1 MMRSARGL
9 RRAGPSA
16 FLALAVA
23 AAAPAAAQPE
33 REPPAERP
41 DPEAAAEDR
50 PTDGANYDANGAAN
64 GAAGGEDPRADLPE
78 FTETVV
84 VTALR
89 TEALLLTVP
98 AAVTV
103 RSAGEAA
110 SEVPRAFTDLFEG
123 IPGVSIQGNARR
135 ITESPAI
142 RGFSDE
148 QVVVRQDGGRQNF
161 NGAHAGRFFV
171 DPDLI
176 ERLEVRRGASSSFY
190 GSGALG
196 GVVAL
201 TTRSAR
207 GLLEPG
213 QRFGGRYRVGYQ
225 SNGRDRSQS
234 FAVFSANDDF
244 DALANLTIGG
254 AREAIRD
261 GNGNAIPNTEDEIR
275 STLVK
280 TGWNPAAGARV
291 ELSYQGFDSRGAEP
305 TNANSLEGPLVNRDT
320 GFGGLRAALR
330 VSPPDSER
338 LDLRLLA
345 YRNTIAVDERMIV
358 EPRHDASAFETLGF
372 EAHNTARFRLGGAG
386 RLALGAGVEAYRD
399 TQSGTRDGA
408 ARLQFPDA
416 EVGYAAAFVH
426 AEADL
431 GERLRVSAGLRRDFW
446 SVSSDRFE
454 ARSESQV
461 SPQATAGVLLGETG
475 FVWVGAARG
484 FRAPS
489 LTEMYADGLH
499 FQFPVGSV
507 QVLNWFR
514 PSPDLPAERGT
525 AWEAGFRGGRDALS
539 FDGACFRQTVANY
552 ITQEVLLV
560 DPRFPVADAAGGGG
574 EVLTGST
581 YNRSL
586 SARLNGCEAGVRYE
600 RPRLRMRLNGSLLDT
615 VDEAGGLTLGNAPA
629 NSLFFQLGVRAP
641 AQGLE
646 LGGRVLLAGERR
658 EVPAGIEE
666 SDGYRVVDVFA
677 RYRPD
682 DGPLSGMDWTLSL
695 NNATDEYFAVF
706 PAVVPQPGR
715 SLRLSAAYRFG
726 R

>member
-1 MMRSARGL
+1 MMRSSGGR
-9 RRAGPSA
+9 RRARSGGTAPLPFA
-16 FLALAVA
+16 ALALAVALA
-23 AAAPAAAQPE
+23 AAAPAAGQPE
-33 REPPAERP
+33 REPLAEDAGSEPAEA
-41 DPEAAAEDR
+41 EAA
-50 PTDGANYDANGAAN
+50 
-64 GAAGGEDPRADLPE
+64 GEDPRADLPE
-78 FTETVV
+78 FAETVV
-84 VTALR
+84 VTASR
-89 TEALLLTVP
+89 TEAPLLTVP

-135 ITESPAI
+135 ITESPTI

-176 ERLEVRRGASSSFY
+176 ERLEVRRGASSSIY

-201 TTRSAR
+201 TTKSAR

-244 DALANLTIGG
+244 DALANLTVGG
-254 AREAIRD
+254 TREAIRD
-261 GNGNAIPNTEDEIR
+261 GNGAAIPNTEDEIR
-275 STLVK
+275 STLLK
-280 TGWNPAAGARV
+280 AGWNPGAGARI

-330 VSPPDSER
+330 LDPPDSDR
-338 LDLRLLA
+338 LDLHLLA
-345 YRNTIAVDERMIV
+345 YRNAIAVDERMIV
-358 EPRHDASAFETLGF
+358 EPRHDVSAFETLGF
-372 EAHNTARFRLGGAG
+372 EAHNTARFRLGGAS
-386 RLALGAGVEAYRD
+386 RLALSAGVEAYRD

-431 GERLRVSAGLRRDFW
+431 GERLRVSAGLRRDAW
-446 SVSSDRFE
+446 SVSSDRFA

-461 SPQATAGVLLGETG
+461 SPQATAGVLLGGTG
-475 FVWVGAARG
+475 FLWVGAARG

-499 FQFPVGSV
+499 FQFPIGSV

-514 PSPDLPAERGT
+514 PAPDLPAERGT
-525 AWEAGFRGGRDALS
+525 SWEAGFRGGRDALS

-552 ITQEVLLV
+552 IAQEVLLV
-560 DPRFPVADAAGGGG
+560 DPLFPVTAAPDDGG
-574 EVLTGST
+574 ELLTGST

-586 SARLNGCEAGVRYE
+586 SAGLNGCEAGVRYE

-615 VDEAGGLTLGNAPA
+615 VEEAGGLTLANAPA
-629 NSLFFQLGVRAP
+629 NSLYFHLSARAP
-641 AQGLE
+641 ALGLE
-646 LGGRVLLAGERR
+646 LGGRVTVAGERR
-658 EVPAGIEE
+658 EIPAGIEE

-715 SLRLSAAYRFG
+715 SLRLSASYRFG

>member
-1 MMRSARGL
+1 MMMRLAEGL
-9 RRAGPSA
+9 RRGGAGGALRRSFPA
-16 FLALAVA
+16 LALAFAV
-23 AAAPAAAQPE
+23 AAPAAGQPE
-33 REPPAERP
+33 REPPAEDAAP
-41 DPEAAAEDR
+41 EPADPEAEAADE
-50 PTDGANYDANGAAN
+50 A
-64 GAAGGEDPRADLPE
+64 PRADLPE

-89 TEALLLTVP
+89 TEAPLLTVP

-110 SEVPRAFTDLFEG
+110 SEVPRAFADLFEG

-135 ITESPAI
+135 ITESPTI
-142 RGFSDE
+142 RGFADE

-176 ERLEVRRGASSSFY
+176 ERLEVRRGASSSIY

-201 TTRSAR
+201 TTKSAR

-213 QRFGGRYRVGYQ
+213 QRFGGRYRIGYQ

-244 DALANLTIGG
+244 DALANLTVGG
-254 AREAIRD
+254 TREAIRD
-261 GNGNAIPNTEDEIR
+261 GNGTAIPNTEDEIR
-275 STLVK
+275 STLLK
-280 TGWNPAAGARV
+280 AGWNPGAGARI

-330 VSPPDSER
+330 LRPPDSDR
-338 LDLRLLA
+338 LDLHLLA
-345 YRNTIAVDERMIV
+345 YRNTVAVDERMIV
-358 EPRHDASAFETLGF
+358 EPRRDGSAFETLGV
-372 EAHNTARFRLGGAG
+372 EAHNTARFRLGGST
-386 RLALGAGVEAYRD
+386 RLALSAGVEAYRD

-408 ARLQFPDA
+408 PRLQFPDA
-416 EVGYAAAFVH
+416 EVGYAAAFAQ

-431 GERLRVSAGLRRDFW
+431 GETLRVSAGLRRDSW
-446 SVSSDRFE
+446 SVSSDRFA

-475 FVWVGAARG
+475 FLWVGAARG

-499 FQFPVGSV
+499 FQFPIGSV
-507 QVLNWFR
+507 RLLNWFR
-514 PSPDLPAERGT
+514 PAPDLPAERGT
-525 AWEAGFRGGRDALS
+525 SWEAGFRGGRGPLS

-552 ITQEVLLV
+552 IAQEVLLV
-560 DPRFPVADAAGGGG
+560 DPLFPVTGAPEGGG
-574 EVLTGST
+574 ELLTGST

-615 VDEAGGLTLGNAPA
+615 VEEAGGLTLANAPA
-629 NSLFFQLGVRAP
+629 NSLYFHLSARAP
-641 AQGLE
+641 ALGLE
-646 LGGRVLLAGERR
+646 LGGRVTVAGERR
-658 EVPAGIEE
+658 EIPAGVEE

>member
-1 MMRSARGL
+1 MMRSSGGRRPARSGG
-9 RRAGPSA
+9 AGRPA
-16 FLALAVA
+16 FPALALAFTLA
-23 AAAPAAAQPE
+23 AAAPAVGQPE
-33 REPPAERP
+33 REPPAEDAA
-41 DPEAAAEDR
+41 DPEAEAA
-50 PTDGANYDANGAAN
+50 
-64 GAAGGEDPRADLPE
+64 GEDPRAGLPE
-78 FTETVV
+78 FAETVV
-84 VTALR
+84 VTASR
-89 TEALLLTVP
+89 TEAPLLTVP

-135 ITESPAI
+135 ITETPTI

-176 ERLEVRRGASSSFY
+176 ERLEVRRGASSSIY

-201 TTRSAR
+201 TTKSAR

-254 AREAIRD
+254 TREAIRD
-261 GNGNAIPNTEDEIR
+261 GNGTAIPNTEDEIR
-275 STLVK
+275 STLLK
-280 TGWNPAAGARV
+280 TGWNPGADARI

-330 VSPPDSER
+330 LRPPDSDR
-338 LDLRLLA
+338 LDLHLLA
-345 YRNTIAVDERMIV
+345 YRNAIAVDEQMIV
-358 EPRHDASAFETLGF
+358 EPRHDVSAFETLGF
-372 EAHNTARFRLGGAG
+372 EAHNTARFRLGGAS
-386 RLALGAGVEAYRD
+386 RLALSAGVEAYRD

-431 GERLRVSAGLRRDFW
+431 GERLRVSAGLRRDSW
-446 SVSSDRFE
+446 SVSSDRFA

-475 FVWVGAARG
+475 FLWVGAARG

-499 FQFPVGSV
+499 FQFPIGSV

-514 PSPDLPAERGT
+514 PAPDLPAERGT

-552 ITQEVLLV
+552 ITQVVLLV
-560 DPRFPVADAAGGGG
+560 DPRFPVTDAAGGGG
-574 EVLTGST
+574 QVLTGST

-615 VDEAGGLTLGNAPA
+615 VDDASGLTLGNAPA
-629 NSLFFQLGVRAP
+629 NSAYFHLSARSP
-641 AQGLE
+641 ALGLE

-658 EVPAGIEE
+658 EIPAGIEE

-682 DGPLSGMDWTLSL
+682 GGPLSGMDWTLSL

>member
-1 MMRSARGL
+1 MMRSSGGRRPA
-9 RRAGPSA
+9 RAGGAARLA
-16 FLALAVA
+16 FPAFALAFTLA
-23 AAAPAAAQPE
+23 AAAPAAGQPE
-33 REPPAERP
+33 REPPAEDAA
-41 DPEAAAEDR
+41 DPEAEAA
-50 PTDGANYDANGAAN
+50 
-64 GAAGGEDPRADLPE
+64 GEDPRAGLPE
-78 FTETVV
+78 FAETVV
-84 VTALR
+84 VTASR
-89 TEALLLTVP
+89 TEAPLLTVP

-135 ITESPAI
+135 ITESPTI

-176 ERLEVRRGASSSFY
+176 ERLEVRRGASSSFF

-254 AREAIRD
+254 TREAIRD
-261 GNGNAIPNTEDEIR
+261 GNGTAIPNTEDQIR
-275 STLVK
+275 STLLK
-280 TGWNPAAGARV
+280 TGWKPGAGARI

-330 VSPPDSER
+330 LRPPDSDR

-358 EPRHDASAFETLGF
+358 EPRHDVSAFETLGV
-372 EAHNTARFRLGGAG
+372 EAHNTARFRLGGAA
-386 RLALGAGVEAYRD
+386 RLALSAGVEAYRD

-431 GERLRVSAGLRRDFW
+431 GERLRVSAGLRRDSW
-446 SVSSDRFE
+446 SVSSDRFA

-475 FVWVGAARG
+475 FLWVGAARG

-499 FQFPVGSV
+499 FQFPIGSV

-514 PSPDLPAERGT
+514 PAPDLPAERGT

-560 DPRFPVADAAGGGG
+560 DPRFPVTAAADGLGQ
-574 EVLTGST
+574 VLTGST

-615 VDEAGGLTLGNAPA
+615 VDEASGLTLGNAPA
-629 NSLFFQLGVRAP
+629 NSAYFHLSARSP
-641 AQGLE
+641 ALGLE

-658 EVPAGIEE
+658 EIPAGIEE